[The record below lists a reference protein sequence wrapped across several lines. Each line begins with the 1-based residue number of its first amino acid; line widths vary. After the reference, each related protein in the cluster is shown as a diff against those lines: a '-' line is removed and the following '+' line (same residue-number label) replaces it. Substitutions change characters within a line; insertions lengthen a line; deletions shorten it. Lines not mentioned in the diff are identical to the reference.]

1 MNKQMLAMIAV
12 VSVAFLIFYGVKQ
25 GSENG
30 GGNWQNDI
38 RWADAGLTKDQ
49 LTTGGKPVYLFFYT
63 DWCTFCKKMER
74 ETFADA
80 TVQKYLNDRFVAIAI
95 NPETAGVTHFMGEEL
110 SYKDL
115 AARLGVNG
123 YPASFFFTAEGTLIG
138 GQPGYLEPTLFADL
152 TQYVGGGYY
161 TTYKF
166 PDFQKL
172 PREKRS

>member
-1 MNKQMLAMIAV
+1 M
-12 VSVAFLIFYGVKQ
+12 
-25 GSENG
+25 
-30 GGNWQNDI
+30 
-38 RWADAGLTKDQ
+38 
-49 LTTGGKPVYLFFYT
+49 
-63 DWCTFCKKMER
+63 
-74 ETFADA
+74 
-80 TVQKYLNDRFVAIAI
+80 
-95 NPETAGVTHFMGEEL
+95 